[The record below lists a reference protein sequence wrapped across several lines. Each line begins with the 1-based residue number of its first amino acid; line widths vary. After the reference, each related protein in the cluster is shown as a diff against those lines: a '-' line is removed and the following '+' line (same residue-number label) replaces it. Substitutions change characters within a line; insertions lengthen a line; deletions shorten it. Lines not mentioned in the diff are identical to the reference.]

1 MGKGA
6 KGILGGT
13 GSYSFLRLLWDIRDE
28 CLFLIGMK
36 IMMGLIY
43 RIKNENTKVW
53 EFKKIFLIAYFGIG
67 YSDCDNFC
75 NDIPYYNKRDWKP
88 D

>member
-1 MGKGA
+1 
-6 KGILGGT
+6 
-13 GSYSFLRLLWDIRDE
+13 
-28 CLFLIGMK
+28 
-36 IMMGLIY
+36 MGLIY
-43 RIKNENTKVW
+43 RIKRKYKGMGIA
-53 EFKKIFLIAYFGIG
+53 KKNIFDAYFGIG